1 MIKDCGDFLKSSIFK
16 NIFYL
21 FFSTAFTRALNAF
34 SIIILADYFG
44 AEKYGMFSVAV
55 AFAMVAGYFTD
66 VGLSNTVLREGS
78 RQEKGLEVII
88 ATYIKIR
95 LALLVLTLL
104 VSGLIIYYFYTNDAL
119 KTVMYIV
126 VFLTVIGLSM
136 QSISVVYF
144 QLKEQMKQV
153 AKVRTV
159 SSILAIIFIF
169 IGIFCELDVHIII
182 SLYGFS
188 YIIAGIYGLR
198 MLFKDIDIKLN
209 GPFQKSLLKGASSFI
224 ISGLLIMLLPQLGPL
239 VLEKTISLAELGMF
253 SVAYRIPAALYQIPG
268 VVAGAFYP
276 VLFKY
281 YNSGRFIEH
290 TKLNVLQVK
299 VMAIMGII
307 VSVPLFHMA
316 EFTISVLF
324 GDKWIGAAIA
334 LKILSIMLFLQSINF
349 PLADGL
355 TTSNMQARRTI
366 VQVIAIILGIF
377 MYSGLSIY
385 AGVKGAAIA
394 AIFIEVLL
402 LIGFI
407 AFNPKRIIMLKKVAF
422 PYTLVYL
429 FCLIVVNQF
438 IANNILATFINLFS
452 VLSIL
457 VAFDREIRNGIQHY
471 QDKIF
476 SKFNRS

>member
-276 VLFKY
+276 VLFKH

>member
-1 MIKDCGDFLKSSIFK
+1 MKSSIFK

>member
-1 MIKDCGDFLKSSIFK
+1 MKSSIFK

-276 VLFKY
+276 VLFKH

>member
-276 VLFKY
+276 VLFKH

-324 GDKWIGAAIA
+324 GDKWIGAAVA

-457 VAFDREIRNGIQHY
+457 VAFDREIRYGIQHY
-471 QDKIF
+471 QNKIF
-476 SKFNRS
+476 SKFNRG